1 MNLKPLLLVVAII
14 AALSSATMVTSVL
27 AQNMTGGNMTGGN
40 MTDAVGTISSA
51 EEDELKGYLAD

>member
-1 MNLKPLLLVVAII
+1 MISLTKFGLTLAVVA
-14 AALSSATMVTSVL
+14 LTSIV
-27 AQNMTGGNMTGGN
+27 AISIPAVVSTQNMTGGN